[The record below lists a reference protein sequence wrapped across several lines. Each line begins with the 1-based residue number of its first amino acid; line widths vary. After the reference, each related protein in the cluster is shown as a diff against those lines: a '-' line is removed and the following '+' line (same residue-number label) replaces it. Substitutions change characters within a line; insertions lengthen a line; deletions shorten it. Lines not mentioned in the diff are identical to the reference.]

1 MGKKLQILKRR
12 LFNILFWSVVS
23 AAFIGPGTVT
33 TVTKAGAYYH
43 YDLMWSV
50 IFSIF
55 AALLLQEASARIT
68 IYSGMNL
75 GQAISRYFEGK
86 KSRLL
91 VLILV
96 VGAIILGSAAYE
108 TGNIIGAVEGLHFV
122 FQKVPKSYFVIGI
135 GLFAFLSFS
144 LRSVRL
150 IAQFMGAFVI
160 LMGIAFFTTAFFVKP
175 DVSAMLKGIFIPTIP
190 NVAGAGLLI
199 LGIIGTT
206 VVPYDIFLGSG
217 IIDKSQTIKDA
228 RFGLSV
234 AIILG
239 GVITMAIMTVGSAIT
254 EGWSQKAINNME
266 FSFDL
271 IKNILYLNSFI
282 GDLAVYIFGFGMFA
296 AGFTS
301 AITAPLASAITA
313 RSVFG
318 FYDKRWAPKS
328 LYYYLI
334 TVGIL
339 LTGMTFG
346 LLQVKPIPAIIA
358 AQAFNGLI
366 LPFISIFLII
376 VINDPDVMKEKV
388 NNWFLNILMIFVVWL
403 TTVIGLLNLT
413 KAMARTLKFD
423 LPDPDRVFL
432 ILSIISGI
440 ISLYVFLHI
449 IKIRKRGKDL
459 TQKKIDQGESD

>member
-1 MGKKLQILKRR
+1 MSKKLQIVKQR

-33 TVTKAGAYYH
+33 TVTKAGAYYR
-43 YDLMWSV
+43 YDLMWTV

-75 GQAISRYFEGK
+75 GQAISKYFEGK
-86 KSRLL
+86 KSRTI

-108 TGNIIGAVEGLHFV
+108 TGNIIGSVEGLHFV
-122 FQKVPKSYFVIGI
+122 FPKVPKSYFVLGI
-135 GLFAFLSFS
+135 GFFAFLAFS

-160 LMGIAFFTTAFFVKP
+160 LMGIAFFSTAFFVKP
-175 DVSAMLKGIFIPTIP
+175 DISAMLKGIFVPTIP
-190 NVAGAGLLI
+190 NVSGAGLLV

-239 GVITMAIMTVGSAIT
+239 GIITMAIMTVGSAIT

-318 FYDKRWAPKS
+318 YNNKKWAPKS
-328 LYYYLI
+328 LYYYLV
-334 TVGIL
+334 TGGIL

-376 VINDPDVMKEKV
+376 VINDPKVMKDKV
-388 NNWFLNILMIFVVWL
+388 NSWLLNVLMIFVVWL

-413 KAMARTLKFD
+413 KALSQMLKLE

-432 ILSIISGI
+432 ILSIISGL
-440 ISLYVFLHI
+440 ISVYVFSYI
-449 IKIRKRGKDL
+449 IKIRKQGKEL
-459 TQKKIDQGESD
+459 ILKNITQGELD